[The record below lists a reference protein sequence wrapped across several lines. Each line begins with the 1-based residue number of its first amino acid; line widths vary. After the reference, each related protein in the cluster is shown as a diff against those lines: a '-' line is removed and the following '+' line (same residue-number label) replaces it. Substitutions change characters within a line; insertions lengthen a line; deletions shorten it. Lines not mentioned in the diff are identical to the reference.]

1 MNQGGCFMQ
10 RRNVRVAATL
20 AALLLTA
27 PLAFA
32 QGGGASQTGTI
43 NGKVVDPSG
52 SVLPGVTVTISSP
65 SMMGQQT
72 QVTNELGLYRFPAV
86 PPGAYAI
93 NYQMKDFT
101 TTGRQDKVLPLGL
114 PARMTI

>member
-32 QGGGASQTGTI
+32 QGGGASQAGTI

-86 PPGAYAI
+86 PPGT
-93 NYQMKDFT
+93 YQITYELSGFGT
-101 TTGRQDKVLPLGL
+101 LRRQDIVVSLGF
-114 PARMTI
+114 